1 MNIFTQFFV
10 IIFVFAFFVWNAFA
24 EINMTVSPIKYE
36 IEVDPGDI
44 ITRTATLFNFSDKI
58 LNIATSQWEFEAD
71 GTSGKPRLLK
81 SSAENSVASWI
92 TLHTEDFTI
101 APNVQKTISFDV
113 LIPDNARPGWHYAAV
128 FFENNNSANWLW
140 TNIGINVDYGVLL
153 LITVSWDIVV
163 DWDVDEWD
171 IIVKNS
177 WSSWWWGWYSRKKDN
192 CPVWDFSKSNFDN
205 KCIDNL
211 LTSEEPNDIED
222 EITFEKLDIAFE
234 IPFDNNWNTHIKP
247 TGKVTLKDEDG
258 RQINQIWKQ
267 VILNEKWAII
277 WERIVDFIPI
287 NDIGWNVLPQTK
299 RIFEWEWKGFPYKTH
314 DDNGEEIVLY
324 WSPDEYYSRKNIP
337 ENITLNFWERILE
350 RSNKKKVTADIHV
363 AYTDLKG
370 EEIEF
375 NSAEDFYIE
384 YVDTYVWFNKYIIL
398 IWSILTIFIIFFFY
412 VWYRKKKKCTNCSKK
427 IHKDLIIC
435 PYCGK
440 KQKKLKEKI
449 IEIKENIS
457 EKIKLEKALKKLKD
471 IKKNEGKILEKQKK
485 EAKKLEK
492 EKLVILALKEENKKN
507 IEKMNKKV
515 IPKKKTTKKTDSKV
529 VDKKKDTE
537 KKKKK

>member
-1 MNIFTQFFV
+1 MKLFTQFF
-10 IIFVFAFFVWNAFA
+10 ISIFVFAFFIWNAFA

-44 ITRTATLFNFSDKI
+44 VTRTATLYNYSDKI
-58 LNIATSQWEFEAD
+58 LNIVTSQAEFIAD
-71 GTSGKPRLLK
+71 GTSGQPRLIPHDIND
-81 SSAENSVASWI
+81 NSVASWI

-101 APNVQKTISFDV
+101 GPNIQETISFDV
-113 LIPDNARPGWHYAAV
+113 LIPDNARPGGHYAAV
-128 FFENNNSANWLW
+128 FFENNNSTNWWW
-140 TNIGINVDYGVLL
+140 TNIGVNVDYWVLL

-171 IIVKNS
+171 IIVKN
-177 WSSWWWGWYSRKKDN
+177 WWGGWWWGGYTKKKDN

-205 KCIDNL
+205 KCIDDL
-211 LTSEEPNDIED
+211 LEEEEKWNIED
-222 EITFEKLDIAFE
+222 DVNFEQLDIAFE

-247 TGKVTLKDEDG
+247 TGKITLKDEDG

-267 VILNEKWAII
+267 IILNDKWAII

-299 RIFEWEWKGFPYKTH
+299 RVFEWEWKWFPYKTY
-314 DDNGEEIVLY
+314 DDQWSEIVLY
-324 WSPDEYYSRKNIP
+324 WSPDEYYSKKNVP
-337 ENITLNFWERILE
+337 ENTILNFWERVLE

-363 AYTDLKG
+363 AYTDLNG

-384 YVDTYVWFNKYIIL
+384 YIDTYVWFNKYIIL
-398 IWSILTIFIIFFFY
+398 VSSLLGIFIIFFFY
-412 VWYRKKKKCTNCSKK
+412 AWYRKKKKCTNCNKK
-427 IHKDLIIC
+427 IHKDLVIC

-449 IEIKENIS
+449 TEITENIS
-457 EKIKLEKALKKLKD
+457 ENIKLKKALKELKNL
-471 IKKNEGKILEKQKK
+471 KKK
-485 EAKKLEK
+485 EAKKEENAKKTTSEK
-492 EKLVILALKEENKKN
+492 VEKIEKLDTKKKDSENKK
-507 IEKMNKKV
+507 KK
-515 IPKKKTTKKTDSKV
+515 
-529 VDKKKDTE
+529 
-537 KKKKK
+537 